1 MEFIIFDLEWNSVKK
16 PDNEKFV
23 NEIIEIGA
31 VLLNEQLQ
39 ETDSFSA
46 LIRPSIS
53 IKLNSYVKSL
63 THIQEDQL
71 KNQPDFLTVIQHFKR
86 WASRKNCVFLS
97 WSNTDLHV
105 LAENYDCF
113 LHQHTVDFIRQ
124 YADLQKY
131 VSLFLKTENNNQV
144 ALGAA
149 AEQLGIDTRTFA
161 LHRALDDCRLCAV
174 LLRQTYQK
182 KRFKPYIS
190 NVLTDSFYERL
201 LFKPYYITDPNS
213 PLLDKN
219 IFTPRCPQCG
229 KKLQRTGKIRQ
240 NNALLQAN
248 YRCKKCDVAYRLRVK
263 CKKTCDSIDIKR
275 NLALRRPKAT
285 ASDQSSGS
293 ADA

>member
-219 IFTPRCPQCG
+219 IFTPRCPQCAETSSDHSIPC
-229 KKLQRTGKIRQ
+229 R
-240 NNALLQAN
+240 
-248 YRCKKCDVAYRLRVK
+248 RCKCCPGR
-263 CKKTCDSIDIKR
+263 
-275 NLALRRPKAT
+275 
-285 ASDQSSGS
+285 
-293 ADA
+293 

>member
-201 LFKPYYITDPNS
+201 LFKPYYITDPDS

>member
-16 PDNEKFV
+16 PDDRKFI

-39 ETDSFSA
+39 ETDSFST

-53 IKLNSYVKSL
+53 EKLNSYVKSL
-63 THIQEDQL
+63 THIQEEQL
-71 KNQPDFLTVIQHFKR
+71 KNQPDFLTVIQTFKR
-86 WASRKNCVFLS
+86 WANRKNCVFLS

-113 LHQHTVDFIRQ
+113 LHQHKVDFIRQ

-149 AEQLGIDTRTFA
+149 AEQLGIDTREFA
-161 LHRALDDCRLCAV
+161 LHRALDDSRLCAA

-190 NVLTDSFYERL
+190 NVLAGTFYERL
-201 LFKPYYITDPNS
+201 LFKPYYITDPDS
-213 PLLDKN
+213 PLLDKK
-219 IFTPRCPQCG
+219 IFMPRCPQCG

-248 YRCKKCDVAYRLRVK
+248 YRCEKCDAAYRLRVK
-263 CKKTCDSIDIKR
+263 CKKTYDTIDIKR
-275 NLALRRPKAT
+275 NLALRRPKAVVSEQPGD
-285 ASDQSSGS
+285 AVGS
-293 ADA
+293 

>member
-16 PDNEKFV
+16 PDDGKFI

-53 IKLNSYVKSL
+53 EKLNSYVKSL

-105 LAENYDCF
+105 LAENYNCF

-131 VSLFLKTENNNQV
+131 VSLFVKTENNNQV
-144 ALGAA
+144 SLSAA
-149 AEQLGIDTRTFA
+149 AEQLGIDTQTFA

>member
-16 PDNEKFV
+16 PDNEKFI

-31 VLLNEQLQ
+31 VFLNEQLQ

-53 IKLNSYVKSL
+53 EKLNSYVKSL

-105 LAENYDCF
+105 LAENYNCF

-131 VSLFLKTENNNQV
+131 VSLFVKTENNNQV
-144 ALGAA
+144 SLSAA
-149 AEQLGIDTRTFA
+149 AEQLGIDTQTFA
-161 LHRALDDCRLCAV
+161 LHRALDDCRLCAA

-190 NVLTDSFYERL
+190 NVLAGTFYERL
-201 LFKPYYITDPNS
+201 LFKPYYITDPDS
-213 PLLDKN
+213 PLLDKK
-219 IFTPRCPQCG
+219 IFMPRCPQCG

-240 NNALLQAN
+240 SNALLQAN
-248 YRCKKCDVAYRLRVK
+248 YRCEKCDVAYRLRVK
-263 CKKTCDSIDIKR
+263 CKKTYDSVDIKR
-275 NLALRRPKAT
+275 NLALRRPKT
-285 ASDQSSGS
+285 VASEQPGDAAGS
-293 ADA
+293 